1 MTSTDRNFAST
12 SEVQLLRLEAGR
24 HNTHPVRAG
33 DVFRFFFGR
42 GLRGFLRCFTGGGL
56 KKAGYQAARGF
67 LLPPVFRQTCVISA
81 SFQLYRC
88 QYHFICELK
97 SVSRS
102 FLARDLCVCLK
113 IWGISQNIQQ
123 FCFLNYSNY
132 GMGFHDFAPWE
143 ISFPLKKT
151 ERLQVLSGLPGDP
164 LSAAPRMRRRW
175 GVPTLAPR
183 ISVAP
188 YGEAGVDQPLNM
200 GKF

>member
-1 MTSTDRNFAST
+1 MTFF
-12 SEVQLLRLEAGR
+12 V
-24 HNTHPVRAG
+24 
-33 DVFRFFFGR
+33 FFFGR

-143 ISFPLKKT
+143 ISFPLKKHGAP
-151 ERLQVLSGLPGDP
+151 SGLERPARRPSECSAENASALGSAYSCATD
-164 LSAAPRMRRRW
+164 LSSAVR
-175 GVPTLAPR
+175 
-183 ISVAP
+183 
-188 YGEAGVDQPLNM
+188 
-200 GKF
+200 